1 MKTSK
6 IGSRIMEKSENA
18 GFEFLNDFEMFKI
31 RGGGDAD
38 KIKTKE
44 STIRT
49 KTRWTKFILF
59 PITE

>member
-44 STIRT
+44 IDVYDVR
-49 KTRWTKFILF
+49 
-59 PITE
+59 ED

>member
-6 IGSRIMEKSENA
+6 KVYQLMEKSENA

-44 STIRT
+44 IDVYDVR
-49 KTRWTKFILF
+49 
-59 PITE
+59 ED